1 MSRAEKRERARPSLP
16 GKRAG
21 HVFIRPPRGR
31 TPGGGR
37 LREYELVVILSPELV
52 EEDVP
57 AAIDRLSQLIADRG
71 GEVKDVDRWGR
82 RKLAYPIKK
91 HLEGNYL
98 VTQVMLDPNRTS
110 DVEAA
115 LRISEEVLRHL
126 LVRVGD

>member
-1 MSRAEKRERARPSLP
+1 M
-16 GKRAG
+16 
-21 HVFIRPPRGR
+21 
-31 TPGGGR
+31 
-37 LREYELVVILSPELV
+37 REYELVVILSPELA

-98 VTQVMLDPNRTS
+98 VTQVKLDPNRTS

>member
-1 MSRAEKRERARPSLP
+1 
-16 GKRAG
+16 
-21 HVFIRPPRGR
+21 
-31 TPGGGR
+31 
-37 LREYELVVILSPELV
+37 LRDYELVVILSPELA

-71 GEVKDVDRWGR
+71 GEVKEIDRWGR
-82 RKLAYPIKK
+82 RKLAYPINR

-98 VTQVMLDPNRTS
+98 VTQVRLDPDRTS
-110 DVEAA
+110 DVEAG